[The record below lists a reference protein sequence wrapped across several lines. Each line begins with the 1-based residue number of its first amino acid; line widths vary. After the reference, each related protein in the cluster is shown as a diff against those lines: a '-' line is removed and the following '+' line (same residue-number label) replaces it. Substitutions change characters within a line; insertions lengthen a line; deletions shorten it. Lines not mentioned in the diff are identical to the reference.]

1 MDMREDERRPTVP
14 LIGEDGNAFN
24 ILGLVKKAL
33 RRSGYSKEEIERYQ
47 KEATAGD
54 YNNLLSV
61 TQDWVDIE

>member
-1 MDMREDERRPTVP
+1 MDMREDERRPTVT

-24 ILGLVKKAL
+24 ILGLVRKAL
-33 RRSGYSKEEIERYQ
+33 RESGYSKEEIERYQ